1 MRRHLQHAA
10 PSGQRLCLFT
20 GTFMQFG
27 LAEPAHKVP
36 AVDVNSCIQRLHFA
50 FVITLR
56 APCGCNISPQRARHS
71 VMHNRRHE
79 QALRLGI
86 ASGAQCKHALAVQL
100 GRFRRWCAIVHKANA
115 CHLPLETA
123 RSMMSWRLIIATFG
137 TTARGLR
144 IAMTRRQMSFICVM

>member
-36 AVDVNSCIQRLHFA
+36 AVDVDSCIQRLHFA
-50 FVITLR
+50 FVIALR
-56 APCGCNISPQRARHS
+56 APSRCNISPKCTRQS
-71 VMHNRRHE
+71 VMHNRRHK

-86 ASGAQCKHALAVQL
+86 VSGPQCKHALAVQS
-100 GRFRRWCAIVHKANA
+100 GRFGRWCALIHQVNA
-115 CHLPLETA
+115 CHLPL
-123 RSMMSWRLIIATFG
+123 
-137 TTARGLR
+137 
-144 IAMTRRQMSFICVM
+144 